1 MKKEIVNRVAKSPL
15 VTIDLEELY
24 PSGNRVTFD
33 IAPWLLEGIVL
44 REKEF
49 RIEVEN
55 HQWDIYTNKYVS
67 IYCSTEAI
75 IPAWAF
81 MLITTK
87 LAPHANTVVIGTQK
101 ELETVLFFELMS
113 DLNIEEYKNKSVI
126 IKGCAEKPIPP
137 AAYGF
142 LISKLQPVAKSILY
156 GEACSSVPLYKR
168 KK

>member
-24 PSGNRVTFD
+24 PSGSRIAFD
-33 IAPWLLEGIVL
+33 IAPWLVEGIVL

-49 RIEVEN
+49 RIKVEN
-55 HQWDIYTNKYVS
+55 HQWDIYTNKYIS
-67 IYCSTEAI
+67 IYCSTDAI

-87 LAPHANTVVIGTQK
+87 LTPHANSIVIGTQK
-101 ELETVLFFELMS
+101 ELETVLFFELIS
-113 DLNIEEYKNKSVI
+113 YLNIEEYKNKSVI